1 MIFSHQGAVRVE
13 QPFQMTVSR
22 GCIGYYRSYDL
33 TMKRDWEDLI
43 GDKDRDEGNVFRPGG
58 LEEIAQGRG
67 RCPQCS
73 VLVSFNLSPFI
84 IILLS
89 LLDSL
94 SLHSLEISFF
104 FSAVQCH

>member
-33 TMKRDWEDLI
+33 TMI
-43 GDKDRDEGNVFRPGG
+43 GIMGGLGEIDDKDKDEGRDSIDFRPGG

-67 RCPQCS
+67 RCPQCA
-73 VLVSFNLSPFI
+73 VLVRSSIFIFLQHSNIPF
-84 IILLS
+84 S
-89 LLDSL
+89 N
-94 SLHSLEISFF
+94 
-104 FSAVQCH
+104 C

>member
-1 MIFSHQGAVRVE
+1 
-13 QPFQMTVSR
+13 MTVSR

-67 RCPQCS
+67 RCPQCA
-73 VLVSFNLSPFI
+73 VLVRSSNFFLFATLQHPIFK
-84 IILLS
+84 LLNS
-89 LLDSL
+89 TWHLNWWIFKLIVINTRLPS
-94 SLHSLEISFF
+94 SIN
-104 FSAVQCH
+104 

>member
-33 TMKRDWEDLI
+33 TGIMGRLEEIDDN
-43 GDKDRDEGNVFRPGG
+43 DRDEGNDSIDFRPGG

-67 RCPQCS
+67 RCPQCA
-73 VLVSFNLSPFI
+73 VLVRCHYFVPIQHPIFK
-84 IILLS
+84 
-89 LLDSL
+89 LDA
-94 SLHSLEISFF
+94 LE
-104 FSAVQCH
+104 Q

>member
-1 MIFSHQGAVRVE
+1 MRVE

-67 RCPQCS
+67 RCPQCA
-73 VLVSFNLSPFI
+73 VLVRWQ
-84 IILLS
+84 
-89 LLDSL
+89 
-94 SLHSLEISFF
+94 ISFF
-104 FSAVQCH
+104 VTVQHLIFKVLLSNNLPSQLVDFQIA